1 MSGASDAFNKL
12 RKAVDDNADKVQGMV
27 GKAANAAKKATGGA
41 HDDKI
46 DKGAQAAEDYLD
58 KRSGQEEGS
67 GEEGKDDKG
76 DQEGKDD
83 RK

>member
-12 RKAVDDNADKVQGMV
+12 RKAVDNNADKVQGMV

-46 DKGAQAAEDYLD
+46 DKGAQAAEDYLG
-58 KRSGQEEGS
+58 KRSEQEGS

-76 DQEGKDD
+76 GQEGKDD